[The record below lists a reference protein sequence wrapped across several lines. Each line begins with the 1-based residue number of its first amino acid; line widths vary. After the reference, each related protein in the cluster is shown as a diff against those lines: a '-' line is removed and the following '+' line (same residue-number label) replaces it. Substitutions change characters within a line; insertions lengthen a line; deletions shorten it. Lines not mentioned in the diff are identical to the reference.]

1 MPLRCFVRR
10 AGPVRPAADT
20 AALPSPLPLPQFLV
34 AGTPRQL
41 ERAGAGLAGLSLA
54 PVASAAISTD
64 FDMAPVRDLG
74 ATVIAG
80 FGSVGC
86 DPPELAGYT
95 DSAPTYST
103 GVAIAPNVPVFG
115 AGHNAA
121 AALRYAV
128 EPALPGGLALDPDTG
143 AVTGTPTAAEDLAA
157 APYTVAATNA
167 GGVSTH
173 VIAVAVAAGIT
184 FTHVSDFDTNGVLYH
199 LATEGG
205 ARPYANPHAAG
216 RVVASMSSVHEPYGS
231 ADLFVQ
237 HAHPRPVQNFTED
250 TAGSW
255 MAVDL
260 GEGRALRVGRYTLR
274 HDDTGGCALRRWR
287 LEGSADGTGWTTL
300 KTHADD
306 AGLTNTASMSTATWM
321 VEAAGAFRHF
331 RILQTGP
338 NAGGNQQLF
347 CAGIELYGTLRAASP
362 Q

>member
-1 MPLRCFVRR
+1 
-10 AGPVRPAADT
+10 
-20 AALPSPLPLPQFLV
+20 
-34 AGTPRQL
+34 
-41 ERAGAGLAGLSLA
+41 
-54 PVASAAISTD
+54 
-64 FDMAPVRDLG
+64 MAPVRDLG

-103 GVAIAPNVPVFG
+103 GVVIAPNVPVFG

-173 VIAVAVAAGIT
+173 VIAVAVVAGGTT

-216 RVVASMSSVHEPYGS
+216 RVVASMSSVHGGS

-274 HDDTGGCALRRWR
+274 NDVNGGWALRHWR

-306 AGLTNTASMSTATWM
+306 AGLAPTAMATASWP

-331 RILQTGP
+331 RILQIGP
-338 NAGGNQQLF
+338 NANGGQSLH

-362 Q
+362 G

>member
-1 MPLRCFVRR
+1 MSLE
-10 AGPVRPAADT
+10 PA
-20 AALPSPLPLPQFLV
+20 
-34 AGTPRQL
+34 
-41 ERAGAGLAGLSLA
+41 
-54 PVASAAISTD
+54 ASAAIPTE
-64 FDMAPVRDLG
+64 FDMAPVRALG
-74 ATVIAG
+74 GTVLAG

-86 DPPELAGYT
+86 APPVLAGYT
-95 DSAPTYST
+95 DPAPTYST
-103 GVAIAPNVPVFG
+103 GVAIAPNLPVFG

-128 EPALPGGLALDPDTG
+128 EPGLPGGLVLDPDTG
-143 AVTGTPTAAEDLAA
+143 AVSGTPTAAEDLAA

-199 LATEGG
+199 IATEGG

-216 RVVASMSSVHEPYGS
+216 SVVASMSSVGDGS
-231 ADLFVQ
+231 ADQFVQ
-237 HAHPRPVQNFTED
+237 HAHPEPVDNFTED

-260 GEGRALRVGRYTLR
+260 GEGRALRVARYTLR
-274 HDDTGGCALRRWR
+274 HDANGCSHVLRRWR

-306 AGLTNTASMSTATWM
+306 AGLAATSMATASWP

-331 RILQTGP
+331 RILQTGK
-338 NAGGNQQLF
+338 NSKGTDQDHLM
-347 CAGIELYGTLRAASP
+347 CAGIELYGRLRED
-362 Q
+362 

>member
-1 MPLRCFVRR
+1 
-10 AGPVRPAADT
+10 
-20 AALPSPLPLPQFLV
+20 
-34 AGTPRQL
+34 
-41 ERAGAGLAGLSLA
+41 
-54 PVASAAISTD
+54 
-64 FDMAPVRDLG
+64 MAPVRDLG

-115 AGHNAA
+115 AGHNAD
-121 AALRYAV
+121 AALRFAV

-143 AVTGTPTAAEDLAA
+143 AISGTPTAAEDLAA

-173 VIAVAVAAGIT
+173 VIAVAVAGGIT
-184 FTHVSDFDTNGVLYH
+184 FTYVSDFDTNGVLYH

-216 RVVASMSSVHEPYGS
+216 RVVASMSSVHGGS

-237 HAHPRPVQNFTED
+237 HAHPDPLINYTEN
-250 TAGSW
+250 TAGAW

-274 HDDTGGCALRRWR
+274 HDQNSGYALRRWR

-306 AGLTNTASMSTATWM
+306 AGLANTPMATASWP

-338 NAGGNQQLF
+338 NSSGNHYLC